1 MSVRAFPLRR
11 LHISSP
17 LSSTCLLFSAGGNL
31 SIAEFGNTM
40 FPQPADR
47 ANYSY
52 PPDGLLQAY
61 GVVQEAEFR
70 DPQHL
75 DVHNEK
81 CLLVVKNGLTTGT
94 TVGRANGL
102 ESFVRHYEGR
112 DIHHTSIEIAVCRY
126 DKEHSKFSDAGDSG
140 SIVLA
145 RDGRIVGLLT
155 GGAGP
160 GDEID
165 ITYLTPYWWVER
177 QVKEKFPDCFLYDVV
192 Q

>member
-1 MSVRAFPLRR
+1 
-11 LHISSP
+11 
-17 LSSTCLLFSAGGNL
+17 
-31 SIAEFGNTM
+31 M
-40 FPQPADR
+40 FPDPADQ
-47 ANYSY
+47 ADYSY

-61 GVVQEAEFR
+61 GVVQDAEIR

-75 DVHNEK
+75 DVHGEK

-102 ESFVRHYEGR
+102 ESFTRTYDEYS
-112 DIHHTSIEIAVCRY
+112 IKHTSIEIAVLPY
-126 DKEHSKFSDAGDSG
+126 DKKHGKFSDAGDSG

-160 GDEID
+160 TDEID
-165 ITYLTPYWWVER
+165 ITYFTPYWWVEK
-177 QVKEKFPDCFLYDVV
+177 QVKAKYPGCFLYDIV